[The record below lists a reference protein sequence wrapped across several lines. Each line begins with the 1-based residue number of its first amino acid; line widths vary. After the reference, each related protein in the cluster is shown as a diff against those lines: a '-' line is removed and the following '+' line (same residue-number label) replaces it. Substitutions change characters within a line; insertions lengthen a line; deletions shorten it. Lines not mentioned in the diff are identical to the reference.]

1 MIDGIQNAQNG
12 SRSFLS
18 SANPIPFNLDK
29 ILNDVLIGNRLI
41 RNVDLDMDRK
51 NDSVRTIEAGD
62 ISVAC
67 VVPPVPLVE
76 EEGRQ
81 VGRVQASVYRYVS
94 TLI

>member
-12 SRSFLS
+12 SRSFS

-29 ILNDVLIGNRLI
+29 ILKDDVLIGNRLT

-51 NDSVRTIEAGD
+51 TDSVRTIEAGD

-81 VGRVQASVYRYVS
+81 VGRVQASVYR
-94 TLI
+94 